1 MADIREVGDSSSTP
15 YSKMDK
21 QGTSTGQS
29 PARLSTAEIAARSKA
44 AIEKRQKAIAA
55 FLAEPRET
63 QRKKVEDEWAL
74 LCYQLVQKA
83 SKYALNVTDKEF
95 GKLSQLITSAA
106 IAKDKVFH
114 REDAK
119 QPGNVVFNLFGN
131 VGLDAIK
138 KMLQPPLPTK
148 IVNAKEITHE
158 VPVTI
163 TLEPAPPDGVQHG
176 VPDSQE

>member
-1 MADIREVGDSSSTP
+1 MSVDIREVGDSSSAP
-15 YSKMDK
+15 HNKMDK
-21 QGTSTGQS
+21 QSTSTGQS
-29 PARLSTAEIAARSKA
+29 PARPTSAELSAKSKA
-44 AIEKRQKAIAA
+44 AIDRRKQELTK

-83 SKYALNVTDKEF
+83 GKYALGVTDKEF

-119 QPGNVVFNLFGN
+119 QPGNIVFNLFGN
-131 VGLDAIK
+131 IGLDAIK
-138 KMLQPPLPTK
+138 KMLQPSVPVRIINP
-148 IVNAKEITHE
+148 KEIICENITNIVTPNVTHS
-158 VPVTI
+158 
-163 TLEPAPPDGVQHG
+163 DGM
-176 VPDSQE
+176 